1 MDKFIKF
8 DKLLSVGQG
17 SSELWEIDFYREDD
31 GTLPVKTWLDGLPEE
46 VRGKVI
52 ARIDLLKKEGQM
64 KTAWDSYAK
73 RQLKKPAVRQAYE
86 EETKV
91 LSIGLQLANHRKRK
105 GLTQAQVAKRI
116 GTSTPQLSR
125 TERRP
130 ENVNMRTLMRYAYAV
145 GMDIDIRLVARK

>member
-1 MDKFIKF
+1 
-8 DKLLSVGQG
+8 
-17 SSELWEIDFYREDD
+17 
-31 GTLPVKTWLDGLPEE
+31 
-46 VRGKVI
+46 
-52 ARIDLLKKEGQM
+52 M
-64 KTAWDSYAK
+64 KTAWDSYVK

-105 GLTQAQVAKRI
+105 GLTQAQVAKQI